1 MKKLFCLLA
10 CMSLIIGLALP
21 ATAGDNNDLGK
32 VLVKEFFALVA
43 AKDWKTLERH
53 LAPCF
58 QSAHSDGARDRAQ
71 EMALLKKL
79 NLGSYKLADFKTT
92 RQGKIVVVSYT
103 VSAAETIDGG
113 RTNKR
118 PAPRLTVFSYDK
130 TTWQLLAH
138 ANLKPLAK

>member
-1 MKKLFCLLA
+1 MKKLLCLLA
-10 CMSLIIGLALP
+10 CLGLVICLALP
-21 ATAGDNNDLGK
+21 AAAGNKDVGQ
-32 VLVKEFFALVA
+32 VLVNEFFGLIA

-58 QSAHSDGARDRAQ
+58 QSAHADGARNRAQ

-79 NLGSYKLADFKTT
+79 NLKSYKLADFKTT
-92 RQGKIVVVSYT
+92 RDGKIVVVSYT

-118 PAPRLTVFSYDK
+118 PAPRLTVFSYDNK
-130 TTWQLLAH
+130 TWQILAH